1 MNENCL
7 VGRPGGCGGLVKIAA
22 PPVDILVS
30 CNAIIVWTNV
40 NISNDDEVVLRAKC
54 RQRLDQSNQ
63 EQNVIC

>member
-30 CNAIIVWTNV
+30 CNYCLN
-40 NISNDDEVVLRAKC
+40 E
-54 RQRLDQSNQ
+54 RQYKQRR
-63 EQNVIC
+63 